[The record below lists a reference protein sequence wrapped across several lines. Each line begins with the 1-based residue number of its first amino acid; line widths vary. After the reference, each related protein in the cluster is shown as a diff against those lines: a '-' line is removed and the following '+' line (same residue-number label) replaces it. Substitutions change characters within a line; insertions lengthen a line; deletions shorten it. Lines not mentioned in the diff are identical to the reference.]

1 MHLRHLKQ
9 HKRHCALVDSSASDF
24 SKEYGVNRLS
34 ALDDVPKFDLCK
46 CLPHDIMHVLLEG
59 VVPHHLKLL
68 LQYCVNTSKYFS
80 VQYLNTQITTFSY
93 GYSESTNA
101 PRPIDRDRLNSSD
114 QKIVQS
120 GIVYDYTTMMGQD

>member
-1 MHLRHLKQ
+1 M
-9 HKRHCALVDSSASDF
+9 
-24 SKEYGVNRLS
+24 NRLS
-34 ALDDVPKFDLCK
+34 ALDDLPKFDVCK

-68 LQYCVNTSKYFS
+68 LQYCVNTSKYFT

-93 GYSESTNA
+93 GYSESMNA
-101 PRPIDRDRLNSSD
+101 PRPIDRDRLNSKD

-120 GIVYDYTTMMGQD
+120 GIVYDYTCHNGSTGFRGFPRPE